1 MKILL
6 HGWDTS
12 RRLGIPEVCDA
23 TVSIIRK
30 MGHEYI
36 PNKSKVICAEAIG
49 FLGYDNLTDDFAKA
63 TMKEMEE
70 IVSKNDADLILTS
83 YAAPYAAWSKERNG
97 FLVQRGYEL
106 PVPIEH
112 ITTFLYKNLDK
123 LKFKELRMKV
133 LMHDGCTMGRKM
145 GVVKEPRAVLEK
157 IPGLEYLNFDH
168 PELYVKERNLK
179 PWDISACPGGWL
191 DFTLPELM
199 PYVAANMIREYAIP
213 RGADVIV
220 TTCGNGYHA
229 FKAGVKHGGFSI
241 KAMSFANLVDL
252 ALEGV
257 EE

>member
-12 RRLGIPEVCDA
+12 SQLGVPELCDA
-23 TVSIIRK
+23 SISIIKK
-30 MGHEYI
+30 MGHEYV
-36 PNKSKVICAEAIG
+36 PHKSKAICAEAIG
-49 FLGYDNLTDDFAKA
+49 FLGYDNLVDDLAKK
-63 TMKEMEE
+63 MVKETEE
-70 IVSKNDADLILTS
+70 VVAKHDIDLILTS
-83 YAAPYAAWSKERNG
+83 YAAPYAAWSKEREG

-112 ITTFLYKNLDK
+112 ISTFLYKNLDR
-123 LKFKELRMKV
+123 LKFRPLEMKV
-133 LMHDGCTMGRKM
+133 LLHDGCTLGRKM
-145 GVVKEPRAVLEK
+145 GVVEEPRKVLEK
-157 IPGLEYLNFDH
+157 IPKLEYVNFDH

-199 PYVAANMIREYAIP
+199 PYVASNVIREYALP
-213 RGADVIV
+213 RNVDAVV

-229 FKAGVKHGGFSI
+229 FKAGVKHGNFNI
-241 KAMSFANLVDL
+241 KAMGYTNLIDL

-257 EE
+257 E